1 MNQQNNIILKKNIKN
16 LFSGIVHVQST
27 FNNTIITITDI
38 SGNTISSASAGSLG
52 FKGTRKAS
60 SFAAQLACEK
70 AVTIAKNFGLK
81 KVEIWLKGPAVS
93 REITIKTIK
102 NLGLDIIIVRDITK
116 IPHNG
121 CRPRKRRRV

>member
-1 MNQQNNIILKKNIKN
+1 M
-16 LFSGIVHVQST
+16 HVQST
-27 FNNTIITITDI
+27 FNNTIITVTDI
-38 SGNTISSASAGSLG
+38 HGNTICSASAGSLG

-70 AVTIAKNFGLK
+70 AITLAKNFGLT

-102 NLGLDIIIVRDITK
+102 NLGLDIIVVKDITK
-116 IPHNG
+116 IPYNG
-121 CRPRKRRRV
+121 CRPSKKRRI